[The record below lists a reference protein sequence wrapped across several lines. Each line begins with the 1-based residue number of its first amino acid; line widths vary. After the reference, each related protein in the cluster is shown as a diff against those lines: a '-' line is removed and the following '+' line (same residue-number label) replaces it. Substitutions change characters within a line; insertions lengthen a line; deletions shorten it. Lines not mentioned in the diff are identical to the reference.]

1 MDASFFILIS
11 FCVFVFIFVKKLW
24 PNVLE
29 LLDQH
34 IAGIKNEIAKKK
46 SSISEHEKLKM
57 LYQDRL
63 QHLHKEIEELKASA
77 IQKFD
82 FLKMKLDTELEVQ
95 HAYRQKSFQQ
105 TIHRMQRKQRKTLQ
119 ARCAGEI
126 LEQIKAE
133 LKRNPSFNDDYMV
146 SLLKSYKEADS
157 VQS

>member
-11 FCVFVFIFVKKLW
+11 FCVFVFIFIKKLW
-24 PNVLE
+24 PSVLG

-34 IAGIKNEIAKKK
+34 IADIKNEISKKK
-46 SSISEHEKLKM
+46 SSISEHEKLKI
-57 LYQDRL
+57 LYQERL
-63 QHLHKEIEELKASA
+63 QHLHKEIEELKTSA
-77 IQKFD
+77 TLKFD

-105 TIHRMQRKQRKTLQ
+105 TIHRMQRQQRKTLQ

-126 LEQIKAE
+126 LERIKAE
-133 LKRNPSFNDDYMV
+133 LKKNPSFNDVYMI
-146 SLLKSYKEADS
+146 SLLEACEEGYS

>member
-1 MDASFFILIS
+1 M
-11 FCVFVFIFVKKLW
+11 
-24 PNVLE
+24 LE

-63 QHLHKEIEELKASA
+63 QHLHKEIEELKTSA

-95 HAYRQKSFQQ
+95 HAYRQKVFSKLF
-105 TIHRMQRKQRKTLQ
+105 TE
-119 ARCAGEI
+119 C
-126 LEQIKAE
+126 
-133 LKRNPSFNDDYMV
+133 NDNNEKLCRQD
-146 SLLKSYKEADS
+146 
-157 VQS
+157 VQVKF

>member
-1 MDASFFILIS
+1 M
-11 FCVFVFIFVKKLW
+11 
-24 PNVLE
+24 
-29 LLDQH
+29 
-34 IAGIKNEIAKKK
+34 
-46 SSISEHEKLKM
+46 
-57 LYQDRL
+57 
-63 QHLHKEIEELKASA
+63 HKEIEELKTSA

-105 TIHRMQRKQRKTLQ
+105 TIHRMQRQQRKTLQ
-119 ARCAGEI
+119 ARCAGKI

-157 VQS
+157 VKS